1 MPLLKSSIL
10 KEDIKR
16 GKKEQLRE
24 EQQSQKAIPWNH
36 KYLSINNY
44 FNVNKLNCILNYI
57 IKRHRMNNKPR
68 PNYMMGFP
76 SGSESKESACNAGDL
91 GSVGKIPWRREWL
104 PTPVFLP
111 GESHGQ
117 RSLVG

>member
-44 FNVNKLNCILNYI
+44 FNVNKLNFILNYI
-57 IKRHRMNNKPR
+57 VKRHRMNNKR
-68 PNYMMGFP
+68 RHNYMMGFP
-76 SGSESKESACNAGDL
+76 R
-91 GSVGKIPWRREWL
+91 IPWTEE
-104 PTPVFLP
+104 P
-111 GESHGQ
+111 GGLRFMGSQ
-117 RSLVG
+117 RLGHN